1 MIPSPVGPAIVKVVQ
16 PSALKPIP
24 AYDGA
29 FLTNIVVQI
38 AFAYCKEQIGRVM
51 EVMIEGRL
59 PEEGVYIARTYMN
72 EDERCDDCRVQP

>member
-1 MIPSPVGPAIVKVVQ
+1 MILSASESTHLLWRVKLLGEVIPSPVGPAIVKVVQ

-38 AFAYCKEQIGRVM
+38 AFAYCVIWSTFFE
-51 EVMIEGRL
+51 
-59 PEEGVYIARTYMN
+59 
-72 EDERCDDCRVQP
+72 